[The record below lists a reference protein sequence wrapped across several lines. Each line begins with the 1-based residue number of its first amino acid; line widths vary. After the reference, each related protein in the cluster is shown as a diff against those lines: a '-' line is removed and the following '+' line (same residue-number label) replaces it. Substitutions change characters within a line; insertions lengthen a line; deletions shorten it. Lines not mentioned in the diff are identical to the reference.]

1 MALRRDAGHAL
12 VELAHRVYET
22 FPERAGERSV
32 WTIGRIALDPGVQS
46 IVPGRAEMHLQFRD
60 EDEAILDRL
69 EEHARALV
77 AESNARG
84 RAEACMTEV
93 GKRSIPAMMDERLR
107 GHIERAAEHHAPGD
121 WVSMP
126 SAAIH
131 DAQVLARHMP
141 AAMMFVP
148 SIGGV
153 SHAFE
158 EDTSEEDI
166 VAWRPGVRD
175 RGREHAPR
183 LSGDTVAP
191 AFTTGKRCD
200 EPRGTAMKFYT
211 AQETIRLT
219 LSQAIVKHLQAQY
232 SERDGVERRF
242 IQGVWGILGHGNVS
256 GLSQALV
263 EYGRDLPFH
272 QPANEQ
278 SMVHAVS
285 GFARANRRLATMACT
300 SSIGP
305 GTTNMLTGAT
315 TATICRLPVLLLPS
329 DYYAS
334 RYQGQVLQDI
344 EHPVSMDMSVTDCFR
359 VVSRFFDRI
368 TRPEQ
373 ILFSLPEA
381 MRILTD
387 PGETGAVTIALPQD
401 IQGYAFDYPAN
412 FFDRKVWRV
421 ERRRPDAQRIAE
433 AVALLKAAR
442 RPYII
447 AGGGVHYSEAWDELA
462 TFAETFGIPV
472 GETHAGR
479 GAIRNDSP
487 MLVGGTGHLGTQP
500 AAHFAETAD
509 LVICV
514 GTRLADFVTGS
525 NSAFQHPDVRFVSI
539 NVGAHDAHKIG
550 AMPIL
555 ADARDALRAL
565 TREAGAAEVRPA
577 PEYGGEVATR
587 KGAWGELLRTEV
599 FRERSNERM
608 SQGHLIGIINDSM
621 QDGDTLVAAAGTI
634 PADLTK
640 LFDASG
646 GRNLH
651 LEFGNS
657 CMGYDIPA
665 AIGVRMAQ
673 EGGEVLILMGDGNY
687 QMHPMELV
695 TAMQERTKVTV
706 LLNVNHG
713 FQSIHG
719 HQKALVGHSLGN
731 EFRIRDP
738 RTGRLDDGPFVEI
751 DYVKNAESIG
761 LRAWL
766 ANTEQEIREALA
778 AARRETASCMI
789 VVETEKYRFTPD
801 SGVWWEVVGAEVTGD
816 PKTRELV
823 EAREAGR
830 ARQRFYN

>member
-1 MALRRDAGHAL
+1 
-12 VELAHRVYET
+12 
-22 FPERAGERSV
+22 
-32 WTIGRIALDPGVQS
+32 
-46 IVPGRAEMHLQFRD
+46 
-60 EDEAILDRL
+60 
-69 EEHARALV
+69 
-77 AESNARG
+77 
-84 RAEACMTEV
+84 
-93 GKRSIPAMMDERLR
+93 
-107 GHIERAAEHHAPGD
+107 
-121 WVSMP
+121 
-126 SAAIH
+126 
-131 DAQVLARHMP
+131 
-141 AAMMFVP
+141 
-148 SIGGV
+148 
-153 SHAFE
+153 
-158 EDTSEEDI
+158 
-166 VAWRPGVRD
+166 
-175 RGREHAPR
+175 
-183 LSGDTVAP
+183 
-191 AFTTGKRCD
+191 
-200 EPRGTAMKFYT
+200 MKFYT

-219 LSQAIVKHLQAQY
+219 LSQAIVKYLQSQY

-263 EYGRDLPFH
+263 EYGQDLPFH

-278 SMVHAVS
+278 SMVHAAS
-285 GFARANRRLATMACT
+285 GFARANLRLATMACT

-344 EHPVSMDMSVTDCFR
+344 AHPVSMDMSVTDCFR

-373 ILFSLPEA
+373 VLFSLPEA

-387 PGETGAVTIALPQD
+387 PAETGAVTVALPQD

-412 FFDRKVWRV
+412 FFEKKVWRV
-421 ERRRPDAQRIAE
+421 ERRQPDARRIAE
-433 AVALLKAAR
+433 AVSLLKAAK

-447 AGGGVHYSEAWDELA
+447 AGGGVHYSEAWDEL
-462 TFAETFGIPV
+462 TSFAENFGIPV

-500 AAHFAETAD
+500 AAHFGETAD
-509 LVICV
+509 LVLCV
-514 GTRLADFVTGS
+514 GTRLGDFVTGS
-525 NSAFQHPDVRFVSI
+525 NSAFQHPEVKFVSI
-539 NVGAHDAHKIG
+539 NVGAHDAFKIG

-555 ADARDALRAL
+555 ADAREALRTL
-565 TREAGAAEVRPA
+565 TEEAAAAGIRPDSA
-577 PEYGGEVATR
+577 YGEELASR
-587 KGAWGELLRTEV
+587 KQAWNELLSEEV

-608 SQGHLIGIINDSM
+608 SQGQLIGLINDSM
-621 QDGDTLVAAAGTI
+621 RDGDTLVAAAGTI

-695 TAMQERTKVTV
+695 TAMQERTKLTIV
-706 LLNVNHG
+706 LNVNYG

-731 EFRIRDP
+731 EFRVRDP
-738 RTGRLDDGPFVEI
+738 KSGKLDDGPFVEV

-766 ANTEQEIREALA
+766 ANTEQEVREALA
-778 AARRETASCMI
+778 AARRETKSCMI
-789 VVETEKYRFTPD
+789 VVQTEKYRFAPD

-816 PKTRELV
+816 PKTMELV

-830 ARQRFYN
+830 VRQRFYN

>member
-1 MALRRDAGHAL
+1 
-12 VELAHRVYET
+12 
-22 FPERAGERSV
+22 
-32 WTIGRIALDPGVQS
+32 
-46 IVPGRAEMHLQFRD
+46 
-60 EDEAILDRL
+60 
-69 EEHARALV
+69 
-77 AESNARG
+77 
-84 RAEACMTEV
+84 
-93 GKRSIPAMMDERLR
+93 
-107 GHIERAAEHHAPGD
+107 
-121 WVSMP
+121 
-126 SAAIH
+126 
-131 DAQVLARHMP
+131 
-141 AAMMFVP
+141 
-148 SIGGV
+148 
-153 SHAFE
+153 
-158 EDTSEEDI
+158 
-166 VAWRPGVRD
+166 
-175 RGREHAPR
+175 
-183 LSGDTVAP
+183 
-191 AFTTGKRCD
+191 
-200 EPRGTAMKFYT
+200 MKFYS

-219 LSQAIVKHLQAQY
+219 LSQAVVKYLKAQF
-232 SERDGVERRF
+232 SERDGIERRF
-242 IQGVWGILGHGNVS
+242 IRGMWGILGHGNVS

-263 EYGRDLPFH
+263 EYGQELPFH

-278 SMVHAVS
+278 SMVHAAS

-315 TATICRLPVLLLPS
+315 TATINRLPVLLLPS

-334 RYQGQVLQDI
+334 RFQGQVLQDI

-373 ILFSLPEA
+373 VLFSLPEA
-381 MRILTD
+381 MRVLTD
-387 PGETGAVTIALPQD
+387 PAETGAVTIALPQD

-412 FFDRKVWRV
+412 FFDKKVWRV
-421 ERRRPDAQRIAE
+421 ERRQPDAQRIAE
-433 AVALLKAAR
+433 AVALLKAAN

-447 AGGGVHYSEAWDELA
+447 AGGGVHYSEASEELTA
-462 TFAETFGIPV
+462 FAETLGIPV

-509 LVICV
+509 LVLCV
-514 GTRLADFVTGS
+514 GTRLGDFVTGS
-525 NSAFQHPDVRFVSI
+525 NSAFQHPEVKFVSI
-539 NVGAHDAHKIG
+539 NVGAHDAFKIG
-550 AMPIL
+550 ALPIL
-555 ADARDALRAL
+555 ADAREALRAL
-565 TREAGAAEVRPA
+565 AEAAAAAGLRPA
-577 PEYGGEVATR
+577 PAYVEEAAAR
-587 KGAWGELLRTEV
+587 KGAWTDLLATEV
-599 FRERSNERM
+599 FRDRSNERM
-608 SQGHLIGIINDSM
+608 SQGQLIGIINGSM
-621 QDGDTLVAAAGTI
+621 RDGDTLVAAAGTI

-646 GRNLH
+646 GRHLH

-706 LLNVNHG
+706 VLNVNHG

-731 EFRIRDP
+731 EFRVRDP
-738 RTGRLDDGPFVEI
+738 KSGMLDDGPFIEV
-751 DYVKNAESIG
+751 DYVRNAESVG

-766 ANTEQEIREALA
+766 ANTEQEVRDALA
-778 AARRETASCMI
+778 AARNETRSCMI
-789 VVETEKYRFTPD
+789 VVETEMYRFTPD

-816 PKTRELV
+816 PETRELV

-830 ARQRFYN
+830 AKQRFYN

>member
-1 MALRRDAGHAL
+1 
-12 VELAHRVYET
+12 
-22 FPERAGERSV
+22 
-32 WTIGRIALDPGVQS
+32 
-46 IVPGRAEMHLQFRD
+46 
-60 EDEAILDRL
+60 
-69 EEHARALV
+69 
-77 AESNARG
+77 
-84 RAEACMTEV
+84 
-93 GKRSIPAMMDERLR
+93 
-107 GHIERAAEHHAPGD
+107 
-121 WVSMP
+121 
-126 SAAIH
+126 
-131 DAQVLARHMP
+131 
-141 AAMMFVP
+141 
-148 SIGGV
+148 
-153 SHAFE
+153 
-158 EDTSEEDI
+158 
-166 VAWRPGVRD
+166 
-175 RGREHAPR
+175 
-183 LSGDTVAP
+183 
-191 AFTTGKRCD
+191 
-200 EPRGTAMKFYT
+200 MKFYT

-219 LSQAIVKHLQAQY
+219 LSQAIVKYLQSQY

-278 SMVHAVS
+278 SMVHAAS
-285 GFARANRRLATMACT
+285 GFARANLRLATMACT

-344 EHPVSMDMSVTDCFR
+344 AHPVSMDMSVTDCFR

-373 ILFSLPEA
+373 VLFSLPEA

-387 PGETGAVTIALPQD
+387 PAETGAVTVALPQD

-412 FFDRKVWRV
+412 FFEKKVWRV
-421 ERRRPDAQRIAE
+421 ERRQPDARRIAE
-433 AVALLKAAR
+433 AVSLLKAAK

-447 AGGGVHYSEAWDELA
+447 AGGGVHYSEAWDEL
-462 TFAETFGIPV
+462 TSFAETFGIPV

-500 AAHFAETAD
+500 AAHFGETAD
-509 LVICV
+509 LVLCV
-514 GTRLADFVTGS
+514 GTRLGDFVTGS
-525 NSAFQHPDVRFVSI
+525 NSAFQHPEVKFVSL
-539 NVGAHDAHKIG
+539 NVGAHDAFKIG

-555 ADARDALRAL
+555 ADAREALRTL
-565 TREAGAAEVRPA
+565 TEEAAAAGIRPDSA
-577 PEYGGEVATR
+577 YGEELASR
-587 KGAWGELLRTEV
+587 KQAWNELLSEEV

-608 SQGHLIGIINDSM
+608 SQGQLIGLINDSM
-621 QDGDTLVAAAGTI
+621 RDGDTLVAAAGTI

-695 TAMQERTKVTV
+695 TAMQERTKLTIV
-706 LLNVNHG
+706 LNVNYG

-731 EFRIRDP
+731 EFRVRDP
-738 RTGRLDDGPFVEI
+738 KSGKLDDGPFVEV

-766 ANTEQEIREALA
+766 ANTEQEVREALA
-778 AARRETASCMI
+778 AARRETKSCMI
-789 VVETEKYRFTPD
+789 VVQTEKYRFAPD

-816 PKTRELV
+816 PKTMELV

-830 ARQRFYN
+830 VRQRFYN

>member
-1 MALRRDAGHAL
+1 
-12 VELAHRVYET
+12 
-22 FPERAGERSV
+22 
-32 WTIGRIALDPGVQS
+32 
-46 IVPGRAEMHLQFRD
+46 
-60 EDEAILDRL
+60 
-69 EEHARALV
+69 
-77 AESNARG
+77 
-84 RAEACMTEV
+84 
-93 GKRSIPAMMDERLR
+93 
-107 GHIERAAEHHAPGD
+107 
-121 WVSMP
+121 
-126 SAAIH
+126 
-131 DAQVLARHMP
+131 
-141 AAMMFVP
+141 
-148 SIGGV
+148 
-153 SHAFE
+153 
-158 EDTSEEDI
+158 
-166 VAWRPGVRD
+166 
-175 RGREHAPR
+175 
-183 LSGDTVAP
+183 
-191 AFTTGKRCD
+191 
-200 EPRGTAMKFYT
+200 MKFYS
-211 AQETIRLT
+211 AQQTIRLT
-219 LSQAIVKHLQAQY
+219 LSQAIVKYLKAQY

-263 EYGRDLPFH
+263 EYGADLPFH

-278 SMVHAVS
+278 SMVHAAS
-285 GFARANRRLATMACT
+285 GFARTHRRLATMACT

-329 DYYAS
+329 DYYAT
-334 RYQGQVLQDI
+334 RFQGQVLQDI
-344 EHPVSMDMSVTDCFR
+344 EHPVSLDVSVTDCFR
-359 VVSRFFDRI
+359 MVSRFFDRI

-381 MRILTD
+381 MRVLTD
-387 PGETGAVTIALPQD
+387 PAETGAVTIALPQD

-412 FFDRKVWRV
+412 FFDKRVWRI
-421 ERRRPDAQRIAE
+421 ERRAPDAQRIAE
-433 AVALLKAAR
+433 AVAMLKAAK
-442 RPYII
+442 RPYLI

-462 TFAETFGIPV
+462 GFAESCGIPV

-487 MLVGGTGHLGTQP
+487 MLLGGTGHLGTQA
-500 AAHFAETAD
+500 AAHFGETAD

-525 NSAFQHPDVRFVSI
+525 NSAFQHPEVKFLSI
-539 NVGAHDAHKIG
+539 NVGARDAYKIG
-550 AMPIL
+550 ALPII
-555 ADARDALRAL
+555 ADAREALRAL
-565 TREAGAAEVRPA
+565 AKEAAAAGIRPA
-577 PEYGGEVATR
+577 PAYADEVASR
-587 KGAWGELLRTEV
+587 KRAWSERLATEV

-608 SQGHLIGIINDSM
+608 SQGHLIGIINESM
-621 QDGDTLVAAAGTI
+621 QEGDTLVAAAGTI

-640 LFDASG
+640 LFDASR

-665 AIGVRMAQ
+665 AIGVRLAQ
-673 EGGEVLILMGDGNY
+673 QEGEVLILMGDGNY

-706 LLNVNHG
+706 VLNVNYG

-731 EFRIRDP
+731 EFRVRDP
-738 RTGRLDDGPFVEI
+738 KSRRLDDGPFLEI

-766 ANTEQEIREALA
+766 ADTEREIRDALA
-778 AARRETASCMI
+778 EARRETRSCMI
-789 VVETEKYRFTPD
+789 VVKTEKYRFTPD

-823 EAREAGR
+823 AAREAGR
-830 ARQRFYN
+830 SKQRFYY